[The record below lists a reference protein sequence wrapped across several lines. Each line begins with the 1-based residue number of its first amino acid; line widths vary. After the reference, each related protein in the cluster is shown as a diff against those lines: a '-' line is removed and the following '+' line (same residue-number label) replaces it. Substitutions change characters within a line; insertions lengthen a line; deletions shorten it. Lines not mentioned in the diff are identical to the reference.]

1 MPAEAVTQEQEQQG
15 EYSGLFEGRSIFE
28 RLNRSSFGA
37 FYHALARV
45 QDPCIR
51 WEDFQLPKVV
61 VVGSESA
68 GKSSLLESIT
78 KCAVFPRDAR
88 TCTRCPV
95 VLRLVNHPS
104 GDSSTSVRFRGKEW
118 TLQGPDEI
126 LARAKAVME
135 EIGDRIVADEL
146 TIEIRQPN
154 IPTFTFVDLPGIRAY
169 PPDAKQQTERL
180 ARTYLREAG
189 CLVICVASAT
199 VPRLNSLQG
208 IAMVLEEHKEKDT
221 VLALTMADKVREQDF
236 GEQVVGRLLGRTDDC
251 EGHFR
256 DVVAVINRDS
266 SDRVSLATND
276 DAEAR
281 AFNALL
287 VAHTSDPAGPA
298 RLRADAHEASLRM
311 TVGRLVEKV
320 DCMYHDYICRNWKAR
335 ALEQVQKLIA
345 ANAGQAAQLGA
356 DPAGLSAQAVRDAV
370 LRELR
375 RGPEPFADAAL
386 PTADVADVQPPTRAQ
401 QPTLW
406 ADSSHAASR
415 ALAWAERMH
424 ATSQAFAQWAAGVA
438 TGADTRAR
446 AQRCLAAAFTDAL
459 PLRLQRLRACRE
471 AMCQRLDAEIARIG
485 ALEQPRIVAA
495 AERLLDAGY
504 GGAGASQ
511 VFEAARAQSAVLAR
525 VLADVVWP
533 AMLKAVAGEEVPLAE
548 CPEVAEKRAA
558 LRRKDE
564 ALREALKVISN
575 IESALAGNEDK

>member
-1 MPAEAVTQEQEQQG
+1 MAAETGHKGSEEQQEQQG

-51 WEDFQLPKVV
+51 WDDFQLPKVV

-95 VLRLVNHPS
+95 VLRLVNQPTTEA
-104 GDSSTSVRFRGKEW
+104 GTMGVTVRFRGKEW

-146 TIEIRQPN
+146 TIEIRQPS

-169 PPDAKQQTERL
+169 PPDAKQQTEKL

-276 DAEAR
+276 FAEAH
-281 AFNALL
+281 AFKSLL
-287 VAHTSDPAGPA
+287 IAFSTQRTGIAA
-298 RLRADAHEASLRM
+298 KDAQLMRDTGEAMTHM

-320 DCMYHDYICRNWKAR
+320 DFMYHDYICRNWKAR

-345 ANAGQAAQLGA
+345 TNAEQLAQLGA
-356 DPAGLSAQAVRDAV
+356 DPASLGAEVVQEAVRK
-370 LRELR
+370 EL
-375 RGPEPFADAAL
+375 GTEWNPFKELTL
-386 PTADVADVQPPTRAQ
+386 PTAGVSNVARASNAQ
-401 QPTLW
+401 
-406 ADSSHAASR
+406 
-415 ALAWAERMH
+415 WAERTH
-424 ATSQAFAQWAAGVA
+424 VTSQAFVQWATGVA
-438 TGADTRAR
+438 ASPDVQARAR
-446 AQRCLAAAFTDAL
+446 ACLVAAFTDTP
-459 PLRLQRLRACRE
+459 PLRLRRLAECRE
-471 AMCQRLDAEIARIG
+471 AMCGRLAAEITRIWK
-485 ALEQPRIVAA
+485 LEQPRISAA
-495 AERLLDAGY
+495 AERLTDEGYASGFDAAKAQTAILGR
-504 GGAGASQ
+504 
-511 VFEAARAQSAVLAR
+511 VF
-525 VLADVVWP
+525 ADVVWP
-533 AMLKAVAGEEVPLAE
+533 AMQRAVGAELPLPINESAEVG
-548 CPEVAEKRAA
+548 EKRAELVRKAGA
-558 LRRKDE
+558 LQGAE
-564 ALREALKVISN
+564 SVISR
-575 IESALAGNEDK
+575 IESALANNKTLRQ